1 LLEFNGYLAP
11 LPNEENSLLH
21 DAIQFGNDFPD
32 LSETTASVYVTLKS
46 ADSTPS
52 GDVAAP
58 TASEIS
64 FKKRNTMPQPNFNR
78 RRFLQSSAVLTGSL
92 LITGT
97 QSTYGIH
104 GANDRLRIA
113 VIGLNGRGRDHMG
126 AWQKAE
132 NVEIAY
138 LVDPDS
144 NVLAT
149 ALASLE
155 KTSPQKLTAK
165 GVADIRTVL
174 EDPSVD
180 AISIAAPNH
189 WHSLMTIWA
198 AQAGKHVYV
207 EKPLSHDIHEG
218 RVVVEAQ
225 KKYGV
230 VIQHGT
236 QRRSDAGIA
245 GLHEALKSGKL
256 PRLKIAY
263 GYCCKPRAGIGRKA
277 PKAPP
282 ANLDWALWKGPAVIE
297 QYHQNYVHYNWH
309 WFWNTGNGDMNNQGT
324 HQLDVAQW
332 AIDDDQLHPVRVLG
346 MGGRFAWD
354 DQGETPNTM
363 FAMAEYAN
371 GQQVFFNVR
380 NVNYKDYQ
388 TQVYNE
394 YYLEDGSVITGESTY
409 LIRRPGGKTPEPL
422 ILEPGKVTPGGNW
435 NSFIAAV
442 RAGDPGMANGNAA
455 QAHASSVLG
464 HLMNNSYRL
473 GKKVPFSSTAVEF
486 GNNSAAAEHFA
497 KLHEIMQNG
506 VGISAEGESYTV
518 GPMLEF
524 DPQTERHT
532 GALAAEANALLGSPN
547 NAGFEVPTVE
557 TV

>member
-1 LLEFNGYLAP
+1 
-11 LPNEENSLLH
+11 
-21 DAIQFGNDFPD
+21 
-32 LSETTASVYVTLKS
+32 
-46 ADSTPS
+46 
-52 GDVAAP
+52 
-58 TASEIS
+58 
-64 FKKRNTMPQPNFNR
+64 MPQPNFNR
-78 RRFLQSSAVLTGSL
+78 RRFLQSSAVLTGSV
-92 LITGT
+92 LIAGT
-97 QSTYGIH
+97 KSSYAIN
-104 GANDRLRIA
+104 GANDRVRIA
-113 VIGLNGRGRDHMG
+113 VVGLNGRGKDHIE
-126 AWQKAE
+126 AWQKAD

-144 NVLAT
+144 NVLTRAM
-149 ALASLE
+149 ASLE

-207 EKPLSHDIHEG
+207 EKPLSHDVREG

-230 VIQHGT
+230 VIQNGT

-277 PKAPP
+277 PQAPP
-282 ANLDWALWKGPAVIE
+282 ANLDWSLWKGPAVVD
-297 QYHQNYVHYNWH
+297 QFHHNYVHYNWH

-324 HQLDVAQW
+324 HQLDIAQW
-332 AIDDDQLHPVRVLG
+332 AIDDDQLHPVRVIG

-380 NVNYKDYQ
+380 NVNYQGYQ

-394 YYLEDGSVITGESTY
+394 YYLEDGSVITGESQY
-409 LIRRPGGKTPEPL
+409 MIRRPGSMTPEPL
-422 ILEPGKVTPGGNW
+422 KLEPGKVTPGGNW
-435 NSFIAAV
+435 NSFITAI
-442 RAGDPGMANGNAA
+442 RAGDPSLANGNAVD
-455 QAHASSVLG
+455 AHASSVLG

-497 KLHEIMQNG
+497 KLHEIMEKG

-524 DPQTERHT
+524 DPQIEHHT
-532 GALAAEANALLGSPN
+532 GSLAAEANALLGSPN